1 MCRCTPMTS
10 LAEKNSLRILE
21 NLSKFLIFIA
31 KRQIHRYICESVKI
45 LGFYYLINK
54 DFHFTEN
61 KVHGHIFTDKIGTIN
76 DKEQEEGL
84 NNRPIIG
91 ILAQECQ
98 PHFPV
103 EICSTSYIAASYVKY
118 IESAGARVVPVLIN
132 QPEEYYRIIFNSTNG
147 ILIPGGRVSISDS
160 GVYTRDVI
168 YVLW

>member
-1 MCRCTPMTS
+1 MIAFRCR
-10 LAEKNSLRILE
+10 
-21 NLSKFLIFIA
+21 
-31 KRQIHRYICESVKI
+31 
-45 LGFYYLINK
+45 
-54 DFHFTEN
+54 EN
-61 KVHGHIFTDKIGTIN
+61 KVQGQIFANSIGTIN
-76 DKEQEEGL
+76 DMEQEEGL

-147 ILIPGGRVSISDS
+147 ILMPGGIRSTSDS
-160 GVYTRDVI
+160 GVYTRDI
-168 YVLW
+168 MYVLW

>member
-1 MCRCTPMTS
+1 M
-10 LAEKNSLRILE
+10 N
-21 NLSKFLIFIA
+21 
-31 KRQIHRYICESVKI
+31 
-45 LGFYYLINK
+45 FYYLITRS
-54 DFHFTEN
+54 FRFREN
-61 KVHGHIFTDKIGTIN
+61 KVQGQIFTDRIGTIK

-98 PHFPV
+98 PYFPV

-147 ILIPGGRVSISDS
+147 ILFPGGNVLISDS

-168 YVLW
+168 YVLWF

>member
-1 MCRCTPMTS
+1 M
-10 LAEKNSLRILE
+10 LK
-21 NLSKFLIFIA
+21 
-31 KRQIHRYICESVKI
+31 SVKV
-45 LGFYYLINK
+45 LNFYYLITRT
-54 DFHFTEN
+54 FRFREN
-61 KVHGHIFTDKIGTIN
+61 KVAGQIFIDRIGTID
-76 DKEQEEGL
+76 DKKQEEGL

-147 ILIPGGRVSISDS
+147 ILMPGGVRSLATSDS
-160 GVYTRDVI
+160 GVYTRDVM

>member
-1 MCRCTPMTS
+1 M
-10 LAEKNSLRILE
+10 N
-21 NLSKFLIFIA
+21 
-31 KRQIHRYICESVKI
+31 
-45 LGFYYLINK
+45 FYYLITRS
-54 DFHFTEN
+54 FRFREN
-61 KVHGHIFTDKIGTIN
+61 KVQGQIFTDRIGTIK

-98 PHFPV
+98 PYFPV

-147 ILIPGGRVSISDS
+147 ILFPGGNVLISDS

-168 YVLW
+168 YV